1 MHVPGLRLSIDAEG
15 VPWRSTRTPGV
26 QWFPIHGGHRGD
38 RDRPADT
45 AVLIRMEPG
54 CGYPPH
60 RHLGVEEVLVLQ
72 GGYRDEVG
80 MHRSGDYVR
89 YEAGSVHAPV
99 ALGAAGD
106 PSCLLYAIARGGTEV
121 LPAGHRGS
129 GRAET

>member
-1 MHVPGLRLSIDAEG
+1 MRVPGLRFSVDADD

-26 QWFPIHGGHRGD
+26 AWFPVHGGDGKRPGD
-38 RDRPADT
+38 A

-72 GGYRDEVG
+72 GGYRDEFG
-80 MHRSGDYVR
+80 THESGDYVR

-99 ALGAAGD
+99 ALGEPHGSGAD
-106 PSCLLYAIARGGTEV
+106 QPSCLLYAIARGGTEV
-121 LPAGHRGS
+121 LAAS
-129 GRAET
+129 GRAEA